1 MKKMTRMIAKS
12 IAEFLPSRR
21 NYAGLALLILLS
33 LKISLSFAHVQKTA
47 VTRVFFNPATENIEV
62 MHRFLIHDAE
72 HAAQQL
78 FGAGQDL
85 LGSEDSRT
93 LFSSYVINRFSIDA
107 ELSDGASVPL
117 ELEFLG
123 TEIDGQFIWVYQETE
138 IIEGIESFNM
148 VNMALRDVWPDQ
160 SNLVNVERQGK
171 IFSALFDAGAEVKSL
186 EI

>member
-1 MKKMTRMIAKS
+1 MKRMIAKPAATL
-12 IAEFLPSRR
+12 IPSRR
-21 NYAGLALLILLS
+21 ISVGLAMLALLS
-33 LKISLSFAHVQKTA
+33 FNISLSFGHVQKTA
-47 VTRVFFNPATENIEV
+47 VTRILFNPETSNIEV
-62 MHRFLIHDAE
+62 MHRFLVHDAE

-85 LGSEDSRT
+85 LGSEESRT

-107 ELSDGASVPL
+107 ELTDGTSQPL
-117 ELEFLG
+117 ALKYLG
-123 TEIDGQFIWVYQETE
+123 AEIDGQFIWVYQEVK
-138 IIEGIESFNM
+138 IIDHIKSFSM

-171 IFSALFDAGAEVKSL
+171 VFSAVFDAGAEIKSL